1 MTVIGGCTWR
11 LPLVTFVHVPFSPPL
26 FLNFGLPTNF
36 VSLYCYR
43 KASYAVFYR
52 RVFLKKSRAE
62 VFDYGVAND
71 MSKVSH
77 LLVCI
82 VLTPCFCFASS
93 VCFGSFKNLILSGF
107 TRDWCCF
114 PSRRLSYTSVCL
126 SIWFFSWD
134 WCLCLSLF
142 LLTFFVFWHSGTTWF
157 KYIDSHV

>member
-1 MTVIGGCTWR
+1 MSSDDSHWRVHMTPTARNICTCA
-11 LPLVTFVHVPFSPPL
+11 VFATT

-71 MSKVSH
+71 KSKVSH

-114 PSRRLSYTSVCL
+114 PPRRLPYTSVCL
-126 SIWFFSWD
+126 SI
-134 WCLCLSLF
+134 
-142 LLTFFVFWHSGTTWF
+142 
-157 KYIDSHV
+157 